1 MGGSGD
7 AATKTAEQVAI
18 ERRQRDQLNEE
29 IAASERRLKATARG
43 KLGKKSL
50 LSQPMQPIAAP
61 KGPTITEGYK
71 KGKDGSLKKIPEGRG
86 RKSISGAVGGVAGS
100 GGAMGAIS

>member
-7 AATKTAEQVAI
+7 AAEKTQEQIAI
-18 ERRQRDQLNEE
+18 ERRQRMQLDEE
-29 IAASERRLKATARG
+29 TAASERRLKATARG

-61 KGPTITEGYK
+61 KGLTITEGYE
-71 KGKDGSLKKIPEGRG
+71 KGKGQVRRASDITAMEKVARRAALRI
-86 RKSISGAVGGVAGS
+86 GG
-100 GGAMGAIS
+100 